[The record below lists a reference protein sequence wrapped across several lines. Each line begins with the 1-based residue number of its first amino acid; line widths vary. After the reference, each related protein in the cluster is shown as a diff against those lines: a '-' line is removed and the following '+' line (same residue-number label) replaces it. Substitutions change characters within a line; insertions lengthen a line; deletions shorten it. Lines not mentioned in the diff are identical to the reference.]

1 MIVSLLP
8 AATLLA
14 ALTAIAAALGL
25 APFVVL
31 VVAKPL
37 ATALIVLHSL
47 RAPASIERRW
57 IVAGL
62 LLSLAGDVAL
72 LWPGR
77 GFLPGL
83 VAFLLAHFAYLVAFT
98 RRTRLAARATPF
110 VLYAAVAGTILA
122 MLWPGVPA
130 ALRMPVAA
138 YVVALSAMAAQAA
151 VAGWRDAPVLVAGG
165 ASFVVSDALLA
176 ADKFHAALP
185 LAPLWILGTYWAAQW
200 CIATWAG
207 AVARDRGI
215 GPPSLAGRSA
225 GRSP

>member
-1 MIVSLLP
+1 MIVSVLP

-14 ALTAIAAALGL
+14 ALAAIAAALGL
-25 APFVVL
+25 APFALLVL
-31 VVAKPL
+31 AKPL
-37 ATALIVLHSL
+37 ATALIVAHAL
-47 RAPASIERRW
+47 RAPASVERRW

-83 VAFLLAHFAYLVAFT
+83 VAFPLAHLCYLVAFT
-98 RRTRLAARATPF
+98 RRARMAARVAPF
-110 VLYAAVAGTILA
+110 LIYAAVAGTLLA
-122 MLWPGVPA
+122 MLWTGVPA
-130 ALRMPVAA
+130 HLRVPVVM
-138 YVVALSAMAAQAA
+138 YVAALSAMAAQAA
-151 VAGWRDAPVLVAGG
+151 VVGWRDAPVLVAGG

-207 AVARDRGI
+207 AVTRDRGI

-225 GRSP
+225 RRSP